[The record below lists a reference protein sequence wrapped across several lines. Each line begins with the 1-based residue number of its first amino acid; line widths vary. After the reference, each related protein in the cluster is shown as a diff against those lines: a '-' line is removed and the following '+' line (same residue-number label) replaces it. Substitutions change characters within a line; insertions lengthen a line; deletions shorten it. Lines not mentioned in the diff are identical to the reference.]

1 MILFFNLKSFT
12 FARHVQ
18 GGCPLADD
26 CTAALEGCDSYKVD
40 MLHWELMATDMGV
53 SYGPNNSTGK
63 DEVANKDDTYSVSR
77 TCRFDDDGSV
87 AGNEW
92 EGSWSHY
99 MPVETGVVVERA
111 STGGEDGGSSSSMSK
126 NITMAEVRKHNV
138 EEDVWIIVNNK
149 VYDCTEYLPTHPGGP
164 DYILIKGGEEST
176 ESFVNAHRAAVSL
189 LDPLYLG
196 DLDLESLAE
205 YAFEMSRPLRTIS
218 TETDVQFEAGTNFGF
233 AFWVSPS

>member
-1 MILFFNLKSFT
+1 
-12 FARHVQ
+12 
-18 GGCPLADD
+18 
-26 CTAALEGCDSYKVD
+26 
-40 MLHWELMATDMGV
+40 MGV

-77 TCRFDDDGSV
+77 TCRFDDDGAV

-99 MPVETGVVVERA
+99 MPVETDVVVE
-111 STGGEDGGSSSSMSK
+111 SSSMTK

-205 YAFEMSRPLRTIS
+205 YVFEMSRPLRTTS

>member
-1 MILFFNLKSFT
+1 
-12 FARHVQ
+12 
-18 GGCPLADD
+18 
-26 CTAALEGCDSYKVD
+26 

-77 TCRFDDDGSV
+77 TCRYDDDGAV

-138 EEDVWIIVNNK
+138 EEDVWITVNNK

-205 YAFEMSRPLRTIS
+205 YVFEMSRPLRTTS

-233 AFWVSPS
+233 AFWVSPY